1 MTSLSGRL
9 YIVLCIFLLLLFR
22 VHCQS
27 FNDGAICRIYSIIT
41 CPLFSQSLKGA
52 TFQYPGGGRSFF

>member
-9 YIVLCIFLLLLFR
+9 YIVLYIFLLLLFR

-27 FNDGAICRIYSIIT
+27 FNDGVKCRIYIIIT
-41 CPLFSQSLKGA
+41 CPLFSQFLKGA
-52 TFQYPGGGRSFF
+52 TFQYPGGGGVFF